1 MSQWALLSG
10 IQGNLAAYEAVLL
23 DIKQQRHPVE
33 ALFILGDLV
42 GPTAECEALVE
53 RVRDPKPSEPEPQ
66 ICQGWWEEQCLIL
79 HGLGQTGDPVE
90 LRQQAGAEG
99 IANLWQ
105 AVSRS
110 TVQWLRSLDFGFLEL
125 DCLLIHGSTVSVS
138 DRLTPESPPLTL
150 WDRVVRGEANRLFCG
165 RSGLAFRYELS
176 GSVQERLQTL
186 DGDQTLSPHLPLSR
200 QVIGVGS
207 VGGMPGQ
214 ATYTLYDPGTDQI
227 QFNVIGRPT

>member
-1 MSQWALLSG
+1 MSRWALLSG
-10 IQGNLAAYEAVLL
+10 VQGNLAAYEAVLS
-23 DIKQQRHPVE
+23 DIKRQHCPVE

-42 GPTAECEALVE
+42 GPTADCEALVE
-53 RVRDPKPSEPEPQ
+53 RVRDPKPGEPEPQ

-90 LRQQAGAEG
+90 LRQQVGAEG
-99 IANLWQ
+99 IAKLWQ

-110 TVQWLRSLDFGFLEL
+110 TVRWLRSLDFGFMEL

-176 GSVQERLQTL
+176 GSVKEQLQTL
-186 DGDQTLSPHLPLSR
+186 EGNQNLSPPLLQSR

-207 VGGMPGQ
+207 VGGMSGRS
-214 ATYTLYDPGTDQI
+214 TYTLYDPGTDQI
-227 QFNVIGRPT
+227 QFKDIGRST